1 MATNRTPGLGLPERL
16 PRCDHPVADA
26 EEFYRRFP
34 PAAFTEAVVRRKAQ
48 RSSPWLAFATG
59 GAAAAALGL
68 ALLLTLTGP
77 EVSTA
82 PPARP
87 EGNVRVPFGY
97 AGMVRDKGN
106 VGEPSAEQ
114 AEQTSNMSLRV
125 WKGEGFETVR
135 DGQVLQPD
143 NVLRFFYNSGSY
155 DFVFV
160 FSVDE
165 LGRVSCYYPDRDG
178 YSVPIV
184 RGRGVPLPD
193 AVKLDDY
200 VGSERFYA
208 LFTDEPISRHDVETA
223 VGGTLLRK
231 IAEGQG
237 LEEMGRLP
245 LTGRQISIMI
255 EKR

>member
-1 MATNRTPGLGLPERL
+1 MANDRKPAPGLPERL
-16 PRCDHPVADA
+16 PRCDMKVMEA

-34 PAAFTEAVVRRKAQ
+34 PAAFTEGIVRRKAG

-68 ALLLTLTGP
+68 VLLLTLTGP
-77 EVSTA
+77 EVSTT

-87 EGNVRVPFGY
+87 EGNMRIPFGY

-106 VGEPSAEQ
+106 VGRPRAKQAEQ
-114 AEQTSNMSLRV
+114 ASQMEVRLWT
-125 WKGEGFETVR
+125 GEELKKVR
-135 DGQVLQPD
+135 NGHVLQPD
-143 NVLRFFYNSGSY
+143 DLLRFFYDSGSH

-184 RGRGVPLPD
+184 RGRSVPLPD
-193 AVKLDDY
+193 AVKLDSY
-200 VGSERFYA
+200 VGKERFYA
-208 LFTDEPISRHDVETA
+208 LFTDKPISRREVEIA
-223 VGGTLLRK
+223 VGGELWRK
-231 IAEGQG
+231 ITQGQG
-237 LEEMGRLP
+237 LEEMARLP
-245 LTGRQISIMI
+245 VVGRQISILI

>member
-1 MATNRTPGLGLPERL
+1 MANSRRTAPDLPERL
-16 PRCDHPVADA
+16 PRCDMEVMGA

-34 PAAFTEAVVRRKAQ
+34 PSAFTEGVVRRKER
-48 RSSPWLAFATG
+48 RSSPWLAFAAG

-68 ALLLTLTGP
+68 VLLLALTGP
-77 EVSTA
+77 EVSTSI
-82 PPARP
+82 PARP
-87 EGNVRVPFGY
+87 EGNMRVPFGY

-106 VGEPSAEQ
+106 VGQPG
-114 AEQTSNMSLRV
+114 AEQTEHTAQMNLRV
-125 WKGEGFETVR
+125 WKGKKFEEVR
-135 DGQVLQPD
+135 DGHVLQPD
-143 NVLRFFYNSGSY
+143 DVLRFFYDSGAH

-193 AVKLDDY
+193 AVKLDTY
-200 VGSERFYA
+200 VGKERFYA
-208 LFTDEPISRHDVETA
+208 LFTEEPISRRDVEIA
-223 VGGTLLRK
+223 VGGELWRK
-231 IAEGQG
+231 ITEGKG
-237 LEEMGRLP
+237 LEEMARLP
-245 LTGRQISIMI
+245 VVGRQISILI